1 MEDKNNNE
9 VLFMV
14 ENSSYVAKAISYFV
28 GGILGY
34 LLITYDYDS
43 TRPSYNFYYIL
54 AISSITFG
62 LFSFFKYKRN
72 KEKMNIIFT
81 QYEIVIPLENI
92 IMSNT
97 EIKEIY
103 RVSSIILDGLWK
115 LRLIFFAK
123 VLLVIVF
130 PIIFL
135 VSAIIHFIKSIYY
148 KKKFQF
154 YDYLV
159 LIGNNDKEVIKIQI
173 PLQDEE
179 EQKKLEVYFKEYL
192 NTDINQ
198 LPRLWFVPEKKI

>member
-34 LLITYDYDS
+34 FLITCDYDS